1 MMDMT
6 GRRMVLAV
14 DATGAVGAGHAMRVA
29 ALATGWRGLGGTAVA
44 VGRIEL
50 PFVLHHYRS
59 LGIPVEPRAD
69 PAGDVLVV
77 DRYDPV
83 ERQAMAVGPFDGIK
97 VLVDDLAESVPA
109 GYDVVWNPNPY
120 ASAGFYPLFGGR
132 VLAGR
137 DVIALREDL
146 PKWRKRLDGDV
157 VVTLGGGR
165 PGQSLISAFETLVE
179 LMPAERFAVIGDW
192 APSGARQVSPD
203 RLWAEATEG
212 KCLVTAAGG
221 TTYEAAAVGV
231 PMVVIAVAENQRL
244 VYGWARQCGVP
255 GANSLAVDGESLAQQ
270 LRALIPASMI
280 APPLQ
285 NGAGRVA
292 LELARLLTAPRTG

>member
-1 MMDMT
+1 MTEVT

-14 DATGAVGAGHAMRVA
+14 DATAAVGAGHAMRVA
-29 ALATGWRGLGGTAVA
+29 ALATGWRGFGGEVVA

-50 PFVLHHYRS
+50 PFVVRHYQD

-69 PAGDVLVV
+69 PACDVLVV
-77 DRYDPV
+77 DRYGAAD
-83 ERQAMAVGPFDGIK
+83 RQAMAAGRFALVK
-97 VLVDDLAESVPA
+97 VLVDDVGESVPG
-109 GYDVVWNPNPY
+109 GYDVIWNPNPY
-120 ASAGFYPLFGGR
+120 ASAGLYPSFGGP
-132 VLAGR
+132 VLCGP
-137 DVIALREDL
+137 DFIALREDL
-146 PKWRKRLDGDV
+146 PRWRKRLDGDV

-165 PGQSLISAFETLVE
+165 PGQSMIRAFEALVE

-270 LRALIPASMI
+270 LRALIPAAMI

-285 NGAGRVA
+285 NGAGQVA
-292 LELARLLTAPRTG
+292 LELARLLTGPRTG